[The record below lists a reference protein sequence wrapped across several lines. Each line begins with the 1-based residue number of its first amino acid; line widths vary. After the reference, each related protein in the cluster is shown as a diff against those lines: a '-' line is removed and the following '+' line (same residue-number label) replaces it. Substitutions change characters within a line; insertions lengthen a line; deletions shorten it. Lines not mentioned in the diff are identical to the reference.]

1 MPRLIEK
8 IRAFVAAGG
17 HLAAARALLGA
28 YLFAHYAALVPY
40 AAETFGRG
48 GVLPHAALNPAYP
61 HGLTLLGWL
70 DHPRFIEGFVAALAA
85 LSLAYLAG
93 FRTRSSAVLLFLGSH
108 QLFHRNELTLN
119 PSLPFLGFLLLAHAF
134 FPADPPWSIDRFL
147 ARRTGESSDA
157 DREARSGIPEDVLS
171 VLWIVMAV
179 AYSYSGWTKLVSP
192 GWRGGQALSLLLAS
206 PLARDTA
213 LVRVMEGLPAGILAG
228 FTWAALLA
236 ELLFAPLALFRK
248 LRPRLTLALVA
259 MHIGLVILLD
269 FADISLGMIAFH
281 LFTID
286 PKWIGAPSSLSP
298 PRGRFGDVG
307 SNHDSELQRLPSCH

>member
-8 IRAFVAAGG
+8 TRAFVAAGG
-17 HLAAARALLGA
+17 HLAVARAVLGA

-48 GVLPHAALNPAYP
+48 GVLPQVALNPAYP

-93 FRTRSSAVLLFLGSH
+93 FRTRTSAVLLFLGSH

-134 FPADPPWSIDRFL
+134 FPADPPWSIDRYVACRAGGPSGGGREGQSAIPRDTL
-147 ARRTGESSDA
+147 A
-157 DREARSGIPEDVLS
+157 

-192 GWRGGQALSLLLAS
+192 GWRSGEALSLLLAS

-213 LVRVMEGLPAGILAG
+213 LVRFMEGLPAGILAG

-236 ELLFAPLALFRK
+236 ELLFAPLALSRR
-248 LRPRLTLALVA
+248 LRPHLSIALVA
-259 MHIGLVILLD
+259 MHVGLVVLLD

-286 PKWIGAPSSLSP
+286 PKWIGAPSHLSP
-298 PRGRFGDVG
+298 QRGRFGDVG